1 MNRNKI
7 ISSELKVTFKNGSVY
22 TYKKVLSYNPTN
34 NWTKFEIVTK
44 VKDKDN
50 YVTVL
55 DICEIK
61 SIQETLKR
69 TVRTSEK

>member
-1 MNRNKI
+1 MSKNKVV
-7 ISSELKVTFKNGSVY
+7 SSELKVTFNNGSVY
-22 TYKKVLSYNPTN
+22 TYKKVLSYNPIK
-34 NWTKFEIVTK
+34 NWSQFEIITK

-69 TVRTSEK
+69 NIRTSEK

>member
-1 MNRNKI
+1 MSKNKVV
-7 ISSELKVTFKNGSVY
+7 SSELKVTFNNSSVY
-22 TYKKVLSYNPTN
+22 TYKKVLSYNPIN
-34 NWTKFEIVTK
+34 NWTKFEIITK

-69 TVRTSEK
+69 NIRTSEK

>member
-1 MNRNKI
+1 MSKNKVV
-7 ISSELKVTFKNGSVY
+7 SSELKVTFNNGSVY
-22 TYKKVLSYNPTN
+22 TYKKVLSYNPIN
-34 NWTKFEIVTK
+34 NWTKFEIITK

-69 TVRTSEK
+69 NIRTSEK